1 MEILAINYAMEM
13 SPMIDHYIASLNTKL
28 YLLAI
33 YCRMNYLRKVVIES
47 KYAVVQLFGALV
59 WPYHD
64 EDADRMLF

>member
-33 YCRMNYLRKVVIES
+33 ERMNYLRKVVIES
-47 KYAVVQLFGALV
+47 KYVAAQLSGALV
-59 WPYHD
+59 LPYHD
-64 EDADRMLF
+64 VNADQM

>member
-33 YCRMNYLRKVVIES
+33 ERMNYLRKVVIES
-47 KYAVVQLFGALV
+47 KYVAAQLSGALV
-59 WPYHD
+59 LPYHD
-64 EDADRMLF
+64 VDVDQM

>member
-33 YCRMNYLRKVVIES
+33 ERMNYLRKVVIES
-47 KYAVVQLFGALV
+47 KYVAAQLSGVLV
-59 WPYHD
+59 LPYHD
-64 EDADRMLF
+64 VDADQM

>member
-33 YCRMNYLRKVVIES
+33 ERMNYLRKVVIES
-47 KYAVVQLFGALV
+47 KYVAAQLSGALV
-59 WPYHD
+59 LPYHD
-64 EDADRMLF
+64 VDADQM